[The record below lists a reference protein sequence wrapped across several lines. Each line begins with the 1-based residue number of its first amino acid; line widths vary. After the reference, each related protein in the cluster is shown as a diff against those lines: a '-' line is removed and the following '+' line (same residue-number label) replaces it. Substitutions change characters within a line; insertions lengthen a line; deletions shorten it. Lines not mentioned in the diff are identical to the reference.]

1 MLFCMIIIASR
12 AYLRKAEH
20 ACGMTKERHILINL
34 QQVQDETLLNIK
46 QFKDALE
53 GLRQFFN

>member
-1 MLFCMIIIASR
+1 MIIIASR

-34 QQVQDETLLNIK
+34 PQVQDETLLNIK
-46 QFKDALE
+46 QFKDALDALE